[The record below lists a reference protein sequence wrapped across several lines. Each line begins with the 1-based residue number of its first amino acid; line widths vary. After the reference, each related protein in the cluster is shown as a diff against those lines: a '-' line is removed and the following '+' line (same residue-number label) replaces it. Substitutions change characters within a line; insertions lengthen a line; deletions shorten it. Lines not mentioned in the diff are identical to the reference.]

1 MDERDPTV
9 KIAYDENEQRLTF
22 DASNTS
28 LGLGTGVGMNTFT
41 VYSPAM
47 DSGTNSVG
55 IPSFGSNVEVSL
67 STDDLFLGNSFINDG
82 DELQV
87 ANKRYGI
94 EVDFDTV
101 NYNFSVKSGTT
112 GEALAANSAL
122 GVTSNQSASNVS
134 VGPIG
139 IGSVWRPVPT
149 DDMSLC
155 FPCNWPRRKPILGY
169 PRLGET
175 SDFIPATGLSSKPA
189 VAVGAEA
196 LVDMANA
203 FSITD
208 LANENKV

>member
-1 MDERDPTV
+1 MQAHWPWRGEHLKSTNALSTLGLSDTSSLSTNWVDERDPTV

-101 NYNFSVKSGTT
+101 NYNFQCEK
-112 GEALAANSAL
+112 
-122 GVTSNQSASNVS
+122 
-134 VGPIG
+134 
-139 IGSVWRPVPT
+139 WHHR
-149 DDMSLC
+149 
-155 FPCNWPRRKPILGY
+155 
-169 PRLGET
+169 
-175 SDFIPATGLSSKPA
+175 
-189 VAVGAEA
+189 
-196 LVDMANA
+196 
-203 FSITD
+203 
-208 LANENKV
+208 